1 MAKVACITAR
11 AATVERRVSDIEVHV
26 DMLRHQTKQLGSQT
40 DYLLE
45 ALTKESQ
52 EREGTLSDI
61 ANLVDDVRKALRDTL
76 VDEMQVFRSSA
87 KDLKKQVQQST
98 QTTVETMEN
107 QVRQQKWMEEL
118 AHDMQVRLNEKMTI
132 VHESVNDLERKL
144 VRDREIASS
153 EKLSGE
159 ILKEVKH
166 EVAAKETKMEQNI
179 VACEG
184 RILKEVKHELAAKET
199 KMEQHL
205 VAREGRMEQHFVAC
219 EGRMEQNLV
228 ACERRMERDIV
239 ACEAKMTSVHSA
251 AVKCITHAQEDLKH
265 SVRDALS
272 ALQEDGEAMQAKAIA
287 RDKDI
292 LEQISTLESTVSD
305 LKENAFQSKEELTE
319 RVDSCTDRVESCR
332 CDVNALKEYNE
343 NKANEVNDLHA
354 FMRKEVVQLAEL
366 VETKTDATQNSVH
379 RVVSKQ
385 REFSHNTQEKFDNI
399 EMKMRH
405 LSQEVS
411 DHNNTHSTDT
421 QSNRHEIQTLSD
433 QLRDVHGET
442 ANFAPRMTQLGR
454 QLDELESEWSKS
466 RRQVEEVLRQKDQ
479 LEECEGQIRCL
490 RRDFD
495 EETGKACVDRE
506 RLAVDSCSLRIKV
519 EGLVAQIASAESER
533 EGIARAEW
541 EQRNATKV
549 MHEFVDLERKLREIE
564 RGRDEQTFRRQP
576 NPRDDDTQAKIN
588 RIVA

>member
-52 EREGTLSDI
+52 EREVTLSDI

-76 VDEMQVFRSSA
+76 IDEMQVFRSSA
-87 KDLKKQVQQST
+87 KDLKKQVQQAT

-107 QVRQQKWMEEL
+107 QVRQQKWMEEV
-118 AHDMQVRLNEKMTI
+118 AHDMQLRLNEKMNI

-166 EVAAKETKMEQNI
+166 ELAAKETKMEQNI
-179 VACEG
+179 VACE
-184 RILKEVKHELAAKET
+184 T

-205 VAREGRMEQHFVAC
+205 VAC

-272 ALQEDGEAMQAKAIA
+272 ALQQDGEAMEAKAIA

-292 LEQISTLESTVSD
+292 FEQISTLESTVSD
-305 LKENAFQSKEELTE
+305 IKENAFQSKEELT
-319 RVDSCTDRVESCR
+319 DRVESCR
-332 CDVNALKEYNE
+332 SDVSALKEHNE
-343 NKANEVNDLHA
+343 NKVNEVNDLHA

-385 REFSHNTQEKFDNI
+385 REFSLNTQEKLDNI

-442 ANFAPRMTQLGR
+442 ANFAPRMTQIGR

-506 RLAVDSCSLRIKV
+506 RLAVDSCSLRMKV
-519 EGLVAQIASAESER
+519 EGLVAQIVRAESER

-541 EQRNATKV
+541 EQRNATEV

-564 RGRDEQTFRRQP
+564 RVRDEQTLRRQP
-576 NPRDDDTQAKIN
+576 NPRDDTQAKIN